1 MVFRRQRTRDVSTRL
16 GAACGSLTLL
26 CTQVVSA
33 SEPTDNSLHLGTSTA
48 AVEEPSAATS
58 VATPQLRVPD
68 SIAMEASSSTYI
80 PLFQRALLPGPG
92 GAVAS
97 PSTSL
102 PVYEYLMLRVIDAD
116 TPWAKNSVDTE
127 LSLWGAGSVN
137 GNNFDSRGGE
147 RQIDGDVTK
156 SWHTDQTSATL
167 LVSYWLTSGDRT
179 MLGVEAG
186 QEELLINCQSDEGSI
201 SLTTTAGTT
210 AAQLPKA
217 PGTYVIEAGGLTA
230 ERKPGQIQTVI
241 NLKDSKLWYV
251 TEPGTFE
258 ITSFAPSHLAGS
270 FAFKIGRSETG
281 SQTVAATA
289 TISGT
294 FDLGCTGSACS

>member
-1 MVFRRQRTRDVSTRL
+1 MPRTKIASLVAAL
-16 GAACGSLTLL
+16 AIAAAACSSGGSKT
-26 CTQVVSA
+26 TPASSGGA
-33 SEPTDNSLHLGTSTA
+33 STEPGSSEPA
-48 AVEEPSAATS
+48 AVVPSF
-58 VATPQLRVPD
+58 
-68 SIAMEASSSTYI
+68 AS
-80 PLFQRALLPGPG
+80 AG
-92 GAVAS
+92 G
-97 PSTSL
+97 
-102 PVYEYLMLRVIDAD
+102 
-116 TPWAKNSVDTE
+116 
-127 LSLWGAGSVN
+127 GSCGV
-137 GNNFDSRGGE
+137 
-147 RQIDGDVTK
+147 QIDGDVTK

-258 ITSFAPSHLAGS
+258 ITSFTPSHLAGS